1 MPLFT
6 GIIGGEPEAPRELPL
21 MSLREVVMFPRA
33 IVPLFVGRDA
43 SIKAIE
49 SAVARY
55 DKHIL
60 LVTQKE
66 ADMEKPGPGDLY
78 PVGVVSKILQLL
90 RLPDGSVKVL
100 FEGLYRAAWHPL
112 SEEEPFGNGPFPRLL
127 LETLPEIESGN
138 SEREALVRAT
148 HEALDEFGKL
158 NKKINP
164 EQLASLSGLCE
175 PGRLADAV
183 MGLLKLDHVRKQ
195 EVLEILDG
203 DKRLEKVF
211 ELLSGELSV
220 ASLEKAIKNRV
231 RGQMERNQREYYL
244 NEQIKAIHKEMGRED
259 DPQAEAAELEQR
271 FREKNMP
278 EEAREKALR
287 EVRKLRQMSP
297 SSAEYTVI
305 RNYIDWLLDLPWNEL
320 KPVDVDIR
328 EAKELL
334 DGGHFGL
341 EKPKERILEYL
352 AVQKLAGRLKGP
364 ILCLVGPPGVGKT
377 SLARSVAKATG
388 REFVRV
394 SLGGVRDEAEIR
406 GHRRTY
412 VGALPG
418 KIISALK
425 RARYNNPLFCLDEI
439 DKMTSDFRGDPS
451 SALLEVLDP
460 EQNSSFDD
468 HYLDMGY
475 DLSQV
480 FFITTANSLSGIP
493 APLLDRMEI
502 IQLSSYLEIEKIRIA
517 RDFLLPRQLEMH
529 GLKPEHLRI
538 SDNALMDVIRFYTRE
553 SGVRSLERQIAALCR
568 KAAMRMAEAA
578 DAERNS
584 GRNGESGGEKAAPSS
599 RGINVTAQNLHTFLG
614 VKKYRFEERE
624 SASLVGVVAGLAFN
638 DRGGE
643 ILHIESAVMP
653 GSGKVSSTGRLGDV
667 MKESAQAAFSYVRS
681 RSSRFGLKPDFHK
694 EIDLHV
700 HVPEGATPKDGPSA
714 GITLAASMVS
724 ALLGIPVRNDVAM
737 TGEITLRGRVL
748 PIGGLR
754 EKLLA
759 ARRAGMKTVI
769 MPADN
774 ERDLKEVPEEI
785 LKSLHLVFVRDV
797 DEVLPV
803 ALEADREEIFSGPDS
818 DGNVL
823 RGLRVGAETH
833 DMPAQ

>member
-6 GIIGGEPEAPRELPL
+6 GTIGDTPESPRELPL
-21 MSLREVVMFPRA
+21 MSLREVVMFPHA
-33 IVPLFVGRDA
+33 IIPLFVGREA

-78 PVGVVSKILQLL
+78 SVGVVSKILQLL

-112 SEEEPFGNGPFPRLL
+112 TEEEPFGDEASPRLL
-127 LETLPEIESGN
+127 VEALPEFEGGN
-138 SEREALVRAT
+138 PEREALVRAT

-164 EQLASLSGLCE
+164 EQLASLSGLRG

-183 MGLLKLDHVRKQ
+183 MSLLKLEHSLKQ

-211 ELLSGELSV
+211 ESLSGELSV
-220 ASLEKAIKNRV
+220 VSLEKTIKNRV

-259 DPQAEAAELEQR
+259 DPQAEAADLELR
-271 FREKNMP
+271 FKEKNMP

-287 EVRKLRQMSP
+287 EVRKLRQMTP
-297 SSAEYTVI
+297 SSAEYTVA

-320 KPVDVDIR
+320 KPIEVGIR
-328 EAKELL
+328 EAKSLL
-334 DGGHFGL
+334 DDGHFGL

-352 AVQKLAGRLKGP
+352 AVQKLAGKLKGP

-377 SLARSVAKATG
+377 SLAKSVAKATG

-425 RARYNNPLFCLDEI
+425 RVKYNNPLFCLDEI

-480 FFITTANSLSGIP
+480 FFITTANSLAGIP
-493 APLLDRMEI
+493 APLMDRMEI

-529 GLKPEHLRI
+529 GLKPENLRI
-538 SDNALMDVIRFYTRE
+538 SENALMDVIRFYTRE

-578 DAERNS
+578 DM
-584 GRNGESGGEKAAPSS
+584 EKAAPGMN
-599 RGINVTAQNLHTFLG
+599 GINVTTQNLHTFLG

-624 SASLVGVVAGLAFN
+624 NTSLVGVVAGLAFN

-643 ILHIESAVMP
+643 ILYIESAVMP
-653 GSGKVSSTGRLGDV
+653 GSGKVSSTGHLGDV

-681 RSSRFGLKPDFHK
+681 RSARFGLKPDFHK
-694 EIDLHV
+694 DIDLHV

-714 GITLAASMVS
+714 GITLATSMVS
-724 ALLGIPVRNDVAM
+724 ALLGIAVRNDVAM

-759 ARRAGMKTVI
+759 ARRAGMKTVV

-774 ERDLKEVPEEI
+774 ERDLKEVPDEI
-785 LKSLHLVFVRDV
+785 LKSLKLVFVRDV

-803 ALEADREEIFSGPDS
+803 ALEATSEEIFSGPDS
-818 DGNVL
+818 GGSVAQSL
-823 RGLRVGAETH
+823 RAGVEIH
-833 DMPAQ
+833 DAPAQ

>member
-6 GIIGGEPEAPRELPL
+6 GIIGGTSESLRELPL
-21 MSLREVVMFPRA
+21 MSLREVVMFPKA
-33 IVPLFVGRDA
+33 IVPLFVGREA

-49 SAVARY
+49 SAVSRY

-66 ADMEKPGPGDLY
+66 ADVEKPGPDDLY
-78 PVGVVSKILQLL
+78 AVGVVSKILQLL

-100 FEGLYRAAWHPL
+100 FEGLYRAAWHPM
-112 SEEEPFGNGPFPRLL
+112 SEEEPFGNEAFPRLL
-127 LETLPEIESGN
+127 LEALPEMESEN

-148 HEALDEFGKL
+148 HEALEEFGKL

-164 EQLASLSGLCE
+164 EQMASISGLRS

-211 ELLSGELSV
+211 EILSGELSV

-259 DPQAEAAELEQR
+259 DPQAEAVELEQR
-271 FREKNMP
+271 FKEKNMP

-297 SSAEYTVI
+297 SSAEYTVA

-320 KPVDVDIR
+320 KPIDVDIH
-328 EAKELL
+328 EAKALL
-334 DGGHFGL
+334 DGEHFGL

-352 AVQKLAGRLKGP
+352 AVQKLAGTLKGP
-364 ILCLVGPPGVGKT
+364 ILCFVGPPGVGKT

-388 REFVRV
+388 RDFVRV

-425 RARYNNPLFCLDEI
+425 RVKHNNPLFCLDEI

-475 DLSQV
+475 DLSQI

-493 APLLDRMEI
+493 APLMDRMEI
-502 IQLSSYLEIEKIRIA
+502 IELSSYLEIEKIRIA

-529 GLKPEHLRI
+529 GLKPENLRI
-538 SDNALMDVIRFYTRE
+538 SDNALMDVIRYYTRE

-578 DAERNS
+578 DNSRNK
-584 GRNGESGGEKAAPSS
+584 GEEEKF
-599 RGINVTAQNLHTFLG
+599 RGLSVTAQNLHTFLG

-624 SASLVGVVAGLAFN
+624 SSPLVGVVAGLAFN

-643 ILHIESAVMP
+643 ILYIESAVMP
-653 GSGKVSSTGRLGDV
+653 GSGKVSSTGHLGDV

-681 RSSRFGLKPDFHK
+681 RSSRFGLKADFHK
-694 EIDLHV
+694 DIDLHV

-714 GITLAASMVS
+714 GITLATSMVS

-785 LKSLHLVFVRDV
+785 VKSLNLVFVRDV

-803 ALEADREEIFSGPDS
+803 ALEASKEEIFSGTDDTGS
-818 DGNVL
+818 MI
-823 RGLRVGAETH
+823 RGLRAGAEEH
-833 DMPAQ
+833 GVPAQ

>member
-6 GIIGGEPEAPRELPL
+6 GIIGGTSESLRELPL
-21 MSLREVVMFPRA
+21 MSLREVVMFPKA
-33 IVPLFVGRDA
+33 IVPLFVGREA

-49 SAVARY
+49 SAVSRY

-66 ADMEKPGPGDLY
+66 ADVEKPGPDDLY
-78 PVGVVSKILQLL
+78 AVGVVSKILQLL

-100 FEGLYRAAWHPL
+100 FEGLYRAAWHPM
-112 SEEEPFGNGPFPRLL
+112 SEEEPFGNEAFPRLL
-127 LETLPEIESGN
+127 LEALPETESEN

-148 HEALDEFGKL
+148 HEALEEFGKL

-164 EQLASLSGLCE
+164 EQMASISGLRS

-211 ELLSGELSV
+211 EILSGELSV

-259 DPQAEAAELEQR
+259 DPQAEAVELEQR
-271 FREKNMP
+271 FKEKNMP

-297 SSAEYTVI
+297 SSAEYTVA

-320 KPVDVDIR
+320 KPIDVDIH
-328 EAKELL
+328 EAKALL
-334 DGGHFGL
+334 DGEHFGL

-352 AVQKLAGRLKGP
+352 AVQKLAGTLKGP
-364 ILCLVGPPGVGKT
+364 ILCFVGPPGVGKT

-388 REFVRV
+388 RDFVRV

-425 RARYNNPLFCLDEI
+425 RVKYNNPLFCLDEI

-475 DLSQV
+475 DLSQI

-493 APLLDRMEI
+493 APLMDRMEI
-502 IQLSSYLEIEKIRIA
+502 IELSSYLEIEKIRIA

-529 GLKPEHLRI
+529 GLKPENLRI
-538 SDNALMDVIRFYTRE
+538 SDNALMDVIRYYTRE

-578 DAERNS
+578 DNSRNK
-584 GRNGESGGEKAAPSS
+584 GEEGKF
-599 RGINVTAQNLHTFLG
+599 RGLSVTAQNLHTFLG

-624 SASLVGVVAGLAFN
+624 SSPLVGVVAGLAFN

-643 ILHIESAVMP
+643 ILYIESAVMP
-653 GSGKVSSTGRLGDV
+653 GSGKVSSTGHLGDV

-681 RSSRFGLKPDFHK
+681 RSSRFGLKADFHK
-694 EIDLHV
+694 DIDLHV

-714 GITLAASMVS
+714 GITLATSMVS

-785 LKSLHLVFVRDV
+785 VKSLNLVFVRDV

-803 ALEADREEIFSGPDS
+803 ALEASKEEIFSGTDDTGS
-818 DGNVL
+818 MI
-823 RGLRVGAETH
+823 RGLRAGAEEH
-833 DMPAQ
+833 GVPAQ